1 MSTGKLIISILL
13 FPVLALTILI
23 IGVYYFLYFCLAG
36 IFTAVAVTLVT
47 LQVVKGEA
55 TDRFRLPR
63 EILTKA
69 GERIEMIWTKW
80 KEVAST
86 G

>member
-13 FPVLALTILI
+13 SPVLALTILI
-23 IGVYYFLYFCLAG
+23 IGVYYFLYFCLAA
-36 IFTAVAVTLVT
+36 IFTAIAVTLVA
-47 LQVVKGEA
+47 LHVVEGEA

-63 EILTKA
+63 KILTEA
-69 GERIEMIWTKW
+69 GERLEMIWTKW
-80 KEVAST
+80 KEVAAT

>member
-1 MSTGKLIISILL
+1 MPTGKLIIAILL

-23 IGVYYFLYFCLAG
+23 IGGYYFLYFCLAG
-36 IFTAVAVTLVT
+36 IFTAVTVTLVA
-47 LQVVKGEA
+47 LQVVEGEA

-63 EILTKA
+63 KILTKA
-69 GERIEMIWTKW
+69 GERIEMIWIKW

>member
-1 MSTGKLIISILL
+1 MSTRKLVIGILL

-36 IFTAVAVTLVT
+36 IFTAVAVTLVA
-47 LQVVKGEA
+47 LQVVEGEA

-80 KEVAST
+80 KEVPST
-86 G
+86 E